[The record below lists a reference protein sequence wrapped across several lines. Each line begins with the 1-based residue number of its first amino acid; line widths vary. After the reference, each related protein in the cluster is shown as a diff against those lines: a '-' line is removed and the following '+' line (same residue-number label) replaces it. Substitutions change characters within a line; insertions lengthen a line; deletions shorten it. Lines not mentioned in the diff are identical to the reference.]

1 MSSPKTNANSNI
13 TNQQVSIRKFQ
24 FFEEIIENAKSITTN
39 INTNNNSQ
47 NTINDTS
54 EKTENP
60 PQKTCNISLSSIVL
74 EKDHQIQAMD
84 GVIFA
89 SGKIVYE
96 VNKQKQKKYR
106 ILKIVSNQV
115 IDEYILFNKYYFDF
129 LIFEFDS
136 RPLMAALGSSL
147 EGMAQ
152 NISSI
157 KFYDISPFL
166 ENKLSRY
173 PVKKGV
179 TELEE
184 NYPSLLKNQI
194 RLLSKKSSNIL
205 LCDTEGNKTTGYYS
219 FDDLS
224 VFTLNSSLTIC
235 AIATGKGDIL
245 LLFGFPNFIDCKGKE
260 IKIILLQHQTG
271 VEPGITNLKLAEFK
285 GKRILYATTKDSI
298 FYYEWSCDEKLTPME
313 DIENSIEINY
323 LYKNERGADNGC
335 LNVKNNLLTFATS
348 DELIFEYKNL
358 EEVSRL
364 SITGE
369 KKYLQYFN
377 DYILFC
383 SSGKNSNSIQVYDP
397 KNKFFAYY
405 KIDTKKIL
413 GVCCDTDY
421 IYAFIEA
428 SPIKKYFIKLV
439 EKENKK
445 KFDTF
450 FAKKFFDTAAAYAKY
465 LNFDKKKLSD
475 IYAQYAEYEYSKG
488 NFDKS
493 VDQYIKT
500 INVLDPCLVIQKFLH
515 KSKLEFLIKYLE
527 GIQKNEDFKRK
538 ESYKDYTTLLLNCY
552 IMKEEISKLK
562 TFIDKKGGALNK
574 EIVQKVIDV
583 CLETKNQDLALTI
596 AQEQN
601 FHEEYIR
608 ILIFKN
614 KTEEALS
621 FITEDKKL
629 LGLEDKVSLFCKFA
643 ESFLNK
649 ELKGLPEKFYEKVT
663 EFIEKNNSK
672 LTKEEKMG
680 LCEIFF
686 NSDKFFTKVFDK
698 LSEYGLDYSKDMIH
712 RIIELYFEES
722 EKDEKYKKEKLD
734 KIINT
739 LKNPQFL
746 GKYDNQYLMMLF
758 KYKNFPEGIEVLSEL
773 NSQMQELLSIYMEK
787 HDYSKIIEICSTEGN
802 TDPSF
807 WGLSLNYFV
816 DKDVRN
822 QLNDEGIS
830 KINTSLQ
837 DFLERVLL
845 KRSILPANVLDII
858 NEKNDEISLGN
869 IRKFIDDALDEEI
882 DPLDK
887 KIQAFNAYNDELEN
901 VKVKIKDLQ
910 TKASVYKLNKC
921 EACFMGISFPA
932 VCFRCGHCFHTMCLN
947 ANLDDDMNNVECP
960 TCIDEKGK
968 YAQKLEDSKNFF
980 EMINNKESLK
990 QNIEDKSDKE
1000 KLEYVHKLYGN
1011 GVMVLGPVDEECTD
1025 KEVDEAMKG
1034 CQE

>member
-1 MSSPKTNANSNI
+1 MTTSNPNPNSNI
-13 TNQQVSIRKFQ
+13 ANQAVSIRKFQ
-24 FFEEIIENAKSITTN
+24 FFEEIIENAKL

-47 NTINDTS
+47 NTINTINDSS
-54 EKTENP
+54 EKTEEIP
-60 PQKTCNISLSSIVL
+60 KELCDISLSSIVL
-74 EKDHQIQAMD
+74 EKDHQIQAMNE
-84 GVIFA
+84 VIFV

-96 VNKQKQKKYR
+96 VNKKKQKKYR

-129 LIFEFDS
+129 SIFEFDGH
-136 RPLMAALGSSL
+136 PYMAALGSSL
-147 EGMAQ
+147 EGMMQ

-157 KFYDISPFL
+157 KIYDIYPFL

-173 PVKKGV
+173 PIKKGV

-184 NYPSLLKNQI
+184 NYPNLLKNQI
-194 RLLSKKSSNIL
+194 RLLYKKNSNIL
-205 LCDTEGNKTTGYYS
+205 ICDTEGNKISGYDSY
-219 FDDLS
+219 DELTI
-224 VFTLNSSLTIC
+224 FTMNEFLNIC
-235 AIATGKGDIL
+235 AISTGKGDIL
-245 LLFGFPNFIDCKGKE
+245 LLFGFPNFLDCRGKE
-260 IKIILLQHQTG
+260 IKTVILQHQTG
-271 VEPGITNLKLAEFK
+271 VEPGITNLKLSEYK
-285 GKRILYATTKDSI
+285 GKKILFATTKDSI
-298 FYYEWSCDEKLTPME
+298 FYYEWSCDEKITNAE
-313 DIENSIEINY
+313 DIENNIEINY
-323 LYKNERGADNGC
+323 LYKNERGANNGC

-358 EEVSRL
+358 EEINRL
-364 SITGE
+364 SSNGE
-369 KKYLQYFN
+369 KKYLQYFK

-397 KNKFFAYY
+397 KNQFFAYY

-413 GVCCDTDY
+413 GLCCDSNY

-439 EKENKK
+439 EKENTK
-445 KFDTF
+445 KFEVF
-450 FAKKFFDTAAAYAKY
+450 YAKKFFDTAATYAKY
-465 LNFDKKKLSD
+465 LGFDKKQLSN

-493 VDQYIKT
+493 VEQYIKT

-552 IMKEEISKLK
+552 IMKEEILKLK
-562 TFIDKKGGALNK
+562 TFIDTKGGTLSK
-574 EIVQKVIDV
+574 EIVQKVIEV
-583 CLETKNQDLALTI
+583 CLETQNEDLALTI

-601 FHEEYIR
+601 FHEEYLR
-608 ILIFKN
+608 ILILKKN
-614 KTEEALS
+614 KTEEALK
-621 FITEDKKL
+621 FITDDKKL
-629 LGLEDKVSLFCKFA
+629 LELGEKVSLFCKFA

-649 ELKGLPEKFYEKVT
+649 EIKGLPEKFYDEVT
-663 EFIEKNNSK
+663 KFIEKNNNK
-672 LTKEEKMG
+672 LSKEEKMN

-686 NSDKFFTKVFDK
+686 DSDEFYTKVFDK
-698 LSEYGLDYSKDMIH
+698 LSEYGLDYNKDMIH

-722 EKDEKYKKEKLD
+722 EKNEKYKQKILD
-734 KIINT
+734 MI
-739 LKNPQFL
+739 KNPQFL

-787 HDYSKIIEICSTEGN
+787 HDYKKIIEICSTEGN
-802 TDPSF
+802 VDPSF

-816 DKDVRN
+816 DKEIRKN
-822 QLNDEGIS
+822 LNEEETK
-830 KINTSLQ
+830 KINIGLQ
-837 DFLERVLL
+837 EFLERILL
-845 KRSILPANVLDII
+845 KHSILPCNVLDII
-858 NEKNDEISLGN
+858 NEKNDDIPLEI

-882 DPLDK
+882 DPLEK
-887 KIQAFNAYNDELEN
+887 KIETFNSYNDQLVN
-901 VKVKIKDLQ
+901 VKSKIKDLQ

-947 ANLDDDMNNVECP
+947 ANFDDDMNNVECP
-960 TCIDEKGK
+960 SCIDDKGR
-968 YAQKLEDSKNFF
+968 YAQKLEDSKNFL
-980 EMINNKESLK
+980 EMINSKESLK
-990 QNIEDKSDKE
+990 QNLEDKSDKD

-1025 KEVDEAMKG
+1025 KEIDEAMKG

>member
-1 MSSPKTNANSNI
+1 MASQNINTNSNP

-24 FFEEIIENAKSITTN
+24 FFEEIIENVKS
-39 INTNNNSQ
+39 INTNNIPQ
-47 NTINDTS
+47 NTITDSS
-54 EKTENP
+54 EKTEDLP
-60 PQKTCNISLSSIVL
+60 KKTCDINLSSIVL
-74 EKDHQIQAMD
+74 EKDHQIQAMNE
-84 GVIFA
+84 VIFV

-96 VNKQKQKKYR
+96 VNKKKQKKYR
-106 ILKIVSNQV
+106 MLKIVSNQV

-129 LIFEFDS
+129 SIFEFDDH
-136 RPLMAALGSSL
+136 PLMAALGSSL
-147 EGMAQ
+147 EGMMQ

-173 PVKKGV
+173 PIKNGV

-184 NYPSLLKNQI
+184 NYPNLLKNQI
-194 RLLSKKSSNIL
+194 RLLCKKNSNIL
-205 LCDTEGNKTTGYYS
+205 ICDTEGNKTSGYDS
-219 FDDLS
+219 FDDLTC
-224 VFTLNSSLTIC
+224 FTMNSSLTIC

-245 LLFGFPNFIDCKGKE
+245 LLFGFPNFLDCRGKE
-260 IKIILLQHQTG
+260 IKMILLQHQTG

-285 GKRILYATTKDSI
+285 GRKILYATTKDSI
-298 FYYEWSCDEKLTPME
+298 FYYEWSCDEKITNTE
-313 DIENSIEINY
+313 DIESSIEINY
-323 LYKNERGADNGC
+323 LFKNERGAGDGC
-335 LNVKNNLLTFATS
+335 LNVKNDLLTFATS
-348 DELIFEYKNL
+348 DELVFEYKNL
-358 EEVSRL
+358 EEVNRL
-364 SITGE
+364 SSTGE

-377 DYILFC
+377 NYILFC
-383 SSGKNSNSIQVYDP
+383 SAGKNSNSIQVYDP

-413 GVCCDTDY
+413 GLCCDSNY

-439 EKENKK
+439 EKENTK
-445 KFDTF
+445 KFEVF
-450 FAKKFFDTAAAYAKY
+450 YAKKFFDTAATYAKY
-465 LNFDKKKLSD
+465 LGFDKKQLSN

-493 VDQYIKT
+493 VEQYIKT

-552 IMKEEISKLK
+552 IMKEEILKLK
-562 TFIDKKGGALNK
+562 TFIDTKGGTLSK
-574 EIVQKVIDV
+574 EIVQKVIEV
-583 CLETKNQDLALTI
+583 CLETQNEDLALTI

-608 ILIFKN
+608 ILILKKN
-614 KTEEALS
+614 KTREALD
-621 FITEDKKL
+621 FITEDKKP
-629 LGLEDKVSLFCKFA
+629 LELEEKVSLFCKFA
-643 ESFLNK
+643 ESFLNN
-649 ELKGLPEKFYEKVT
+649 EIKGLPELFYKKVT
-663 EFIEKNNSK
+663 EFIEKNNNK
-672 LTKEEKMG
+672 LTKEEKMK
-680 LCEIFF
+680 LCEVFSD
-686 NSDKFFTKVFDK
+686 SDKFYKEVFDK
-698 LSEYGLDYSKDMIH
+698 LSAYGLDYNKEMIH
-712 RIIELYFEES
+712 RIIELYFEEDG
-722 EKDEKYKKEKLD
+722 KDETGKKKILD
-734 KIINT
+734 MI
-739 LKNPQFL
+739 KNPQFL

-787 HDYSKIIEICSTEGN
+787 HDYKKIIEICSTEGN
-802 TDPSF
+802 VDPSF

-816 DKDVRN
+816 DKEVRK
-822 QLNDEGIS
+822 QLDEEGIK
-830 KINTSLQ
+830 KINTGLQ
-837 DFLERVLL
+837 DFLERILL
-845 KRSILPANVLDII
+845 KHSLLPANVLDII
-858 NEKNDEISLGN
+858 NEKNDEIPLEI

-882 DPLDK
+882 DPLEK
-887 KIQAFNAYNDELEN
+887 KIESFNSYNDQLEN
-901 VKVKIKDLQ
+901 VKNKIKDLQ

-960 TCIDEKGK
+960 SCIDDKAR
-968 YAQKLEDSKNFF
+968 YAQKLEDSKNFY
-980 EMINNKESLK
+980 EMINNKETLR
-990 QNIEDKSDKE
+990 QNLEDKSDKE
-1000 KLEYVHKLYGN
+1000 KFEYMHKLYGN

-1025 KEVDEAMKG
+1025 KEVEEAMKG
-1034 CQE
+1034 YQE